1 MRMGKGVE
9 AALHCCLVMHWLDG
23 APVTSSRLAE
33 FFGLPP
39 AYLQKTLRSLVS
51 DGIVEAVRGQAGGF
65 TLARPASSITLMD
78 VVAAVEG
85 REPAFRCE
93 EIRLDGRS
101 GAIGSR
107 SGQCAIARAMS
118 RAELSYRS
126 ALAEQTIGDL
136 AEETGPDVRDRTI
149 DALT

>member
-1 MRMGKGVE
+1 MKMGKGVE

-23 APVTSSRLAE
+23 VPVTSAQLAE
-33 FFGLPP
+33 FFALPP
-39 AYLQKTLRSLVS
+39 AYLQKTLRTLVS
-51 DGIVEAVRGQAGGF
+51 AGLVEAVRGHAGGF
-65 TLARPASSITLMD
+65 TLAVSGSSITLMD

-101 GAIGSR
+101 GALGPR
-107 SGQCAIARAMS
+107 SGQCAIARGMG
-118 RAELSYRS
+118 RAEMAYRA
-126 ALAEQTIGDL
+126 ALAAQTIGDL
-136 AEETGPDVRDRTI
+136 AEETGPGVRDRTI